1 MYKDFKF
8 NHSAILPEVL
18 IIEPD
23 CFSDQRG
30 TLYTDYLKEFFNKE
44 INQDLSFDHSKYAYN
59 KKDVL
64 RGIHGD
70 FDSWKLVNC
79 VFGDI
84 FQVVVD
90 CRENSET
97 FLTHQTFNL
106 SHTNPKL
113 ILIPPGFGNAFLALT
128 DDVVYNYKLSYNGS
142 YNDYDKQFTFKWN
155 DENIG
160 IDWPISNPIL
170 SDRDK

>member
-8 NHSAILPEVL
+8 SKSDVLPEVFE
-18 IIEPD
+18 IEPD
-23 CFSDQRG
+23 CFTDHRG
-30 TLYTDYLKEFFNKE
+30 TLYTDYLKDFFVEE
-44 INQDLSFDHSKYAYN
+44 INQELSFDHSKYAYN

-90 CRENSET
+90 CRENSDT
-97 FLTHQTFNL
+97 FLKHQTFNL
-106 SHTNPKL
+106 SHTKPKF

-142 YNDYDKQFTFKWN
+142 YNDYDKQFTYKWN

-160 IDWPISNPIL
+160 VIWPISNPIL